1 MSESLRES
9 ISALVDD
16 EAQELELHRVLASME
31 EDEDKELRHT
41 WRRYQA
47 ASFAMRRQVDCRFD
61 MDISDRVSAALADEP
76 AVEVEQTAEKSGLA
90 RVFKPALSMAVA
102 ASAAFLVIF
111 AVQLG
116 GEGEIAEQVAA
127 GDQPLTTNLVAGA
140 EIASENLIAVSSE
153 VMTPVEK
160 RLQSLIENHTQQASM
175 SESRGVMPH
184 TQLVESQDAQGY

>member
-1 MSESLRES
+1 MSDSLRES

-31 EDEDKELRHT
+31 GDEELRQT
-41 WRRYQA
+41 WRRYQT
-47 ASFAMRRQVDCRFD
+47 ASFTMKRQMDCRFD
-61 MDISDRVSAALADEP
+61 LDISERVSVALADEP
-76 AVEVEQTAEKSGLA
+76 AVEMEDPIEKSRFS
-90 RVFKPALSMAVA
+90 RVLKPVLSMAVA

-116 GEGEIAEQVAA
+116 GQDETGEQVAG
-127 GDQPLTTNLVAGA
+127 GDQPLTTNLVAGVEVA
-140 EIASENLIAVSSE
+140 NEHLATVSSK

-175 SESRGVMPH
+175 SQNRGVMPY
-184 TQLVESQDAQGY
+184 TTLVDSQEAHGY

>member
-1 MSESLRES
+1 MSDSLRES

-31 EDEDKELRHT
+31 SDEELRQT
-41 WRRYQA
+41 WKRYQA
-47 ASFAMRRQVDCRFD
+47 ASFSMKRQMDCRYD
-61 MDISDRVSAALADEP
+61 LDISGRVSAALLDEP
-76 AVEVEQTAEKSGLA
+76 VIEVDITAEKSNFG
-90 RVFKPALSMAVA
+90 RVFKPVLSMAVA

-111 AVQLG
+111 AVQMG
-116 GEGEIAEQVAA
+116 GQDETGKQVAA

-140 EIASENLIAVSSE
+140 DIANGNLATVSAE

-175 SESRGVMPH
+175 SQNRGVMPYP
-184 TQLVESQDAQGY
+184 QLVESQEAQGY

>member
-1 MSESLRES
+1 MSDSLRES

-31 EDEDKELRHT
+31 GDEELRQT

-47 ASFAMRRQVDCRFD
+47 ASFTMKRQMDCRFD
-61 MDISDRVSAALADEP
+61 LDISEQVSAALADEP
-76 AVEVEQTAEKSGLA
+76 AVEMEMPIEKSRFG
-90 RVFKPALSMAVA
+90 RVLKPVLSMAVA

-116 GEGEIAEQVAA
+116 GQDEVGEQIAT
-127 GDQPLTTNLVAGA
+127 GDQPLTTNLVAGVEVA
-140 EIASENLIAVSSE
+140 NESLVAVSSE

-175 SESRGVMPH
+175 SQNRGVMPY
-184 TQLVESQDAQGY
+184 TTLVDSQEAQGY

>member
-1 MSESLRES
+1 MSDSLRES

-16 EAQELELHRVLASME
+16 EAQELELHRVLASMDD
-31 EDEDKELRHT
+31 DEELRQT

-47 ASFAMRRQVDCRFD
+47 ASFTMKRQMDCRFD

-76 AVEVEQTAEKSGLA
+76 VVEMDEPAVEKTRFAK
-90 RVFKPALSMAVA
+90 VFKPVLSMAVA

-116 GEGEIAEQVAA
+116 GQDDAGEQVAA

-140 EIASENLIAVSSE
+140 EVANESLITVSSE

-175 SESRGVMPH
+175 SENRGVMPY

>member
-16 EAQELELHRVLASME
+16 EAQELELHRVLASMD
-31 EDEDKELRHT
+31 EDEELRHT

-47 ASFAMRRQVDCRFD
+47 ASFTMKRQMDCRFD
-61 MDISDRVSAALADEP
+61 MDISDRVSAALVDEP
-76 AVEVEQTAEKSGLA
+76 AIEVDGPAEKSRFA
-90 RVFKPALSMAVA
+90 RIFKPALSMAVA
-102 ASAAFLVIF
+102 ASAAFLVVF

-116 GEGEIAEQVAA
+116 GQDENTEQLAA

-140 EIASENLIAVSSE
+140 EVANENLIAVSSE
-153 VMTPVEK
+153 VMSPVEK

-175 SESRGVMPH
+175 SENRGVMPY
-184 TQLVESQDAQGY
+184 TQLIESQDAQGY